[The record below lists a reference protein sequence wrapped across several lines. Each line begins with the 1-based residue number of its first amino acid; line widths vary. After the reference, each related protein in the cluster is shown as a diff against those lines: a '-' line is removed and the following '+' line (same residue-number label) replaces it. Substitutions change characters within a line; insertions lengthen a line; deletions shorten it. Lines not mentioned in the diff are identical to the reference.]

1 MATDCLSF
9 FSIAT
14 VFTLAIAAAPAWAQQ
29 RDFTVP
35 SGSLHS
41 LQPEMIRQNDPG
53 FLVRADVNRASRSYR
68 DGDTLS
74 ITVASEAD
82 AYLYVLYKQADGK
95 VFQIFP
101 NSVQSQNRVRA
112 RQAVQIPD
120 SDDTFRWVIGPP
132 FGTEYVKVIASKEPL
147 EGMSDPAMRAKFFNP
162 VSGRNIKGIELEL
175 GKKKMAWAEDCCEI
189 TTYAADSSVADSGA
203 RRYGLFIGLGE
214 YEYLRPVADVVSE
227 GKTQRVLA
235 SYPGHRDAR
244 LLGGVLREVGHLDGS
259 KILTNDL
266 AARSKI
272 EEAITRWLPSVAHPG
287 DTAIIYFSGI
297 AVAVPKTHGGADK
310 EPQVALACYEQ
321 LYLAHVRALAKQYQD
336 GKLDSEGQQLLQKAL
351 QIMGSA
357 TTDEERQAAL
367 ARGFGI
373 SNDLLVH
380 WLQALAGRQII
391 LILDAPYSSAFS
403 PKQVAVGALRLGA
416 GWPVALPD

>member
-1 MATDCLSF
+1 MATDRLSF

-162 VSGRNIKGIELEL
+162 VSGRNIKGIE
-175 GKKKMAWAEDCCEI
+175 
-189 TTYAADSSVADSGA
+189 A
-203 RRYGLFIGLGE
+203 RIGQEENGLGGGL
-214 YEYLRPVADVVSE
+214 LRDHDLRRRQ
-227 GKTQRVLA
+227 QR
-235 SYPGHRDAR
+235 G
-244 LLGGVLREVGHLDGS
+244 
-259 KILTNDL
+259 
-266 AARSKI
+266 
-272 EEAITRWLPSVAHPG
+272 
-287 DTAIIYFSGI
+287 
-297 AVAVPKTHGGADK
+297 
-310 EPQVALACYEQ
+310 
-321 LYLAHVRALAKQYQD
+321 
-336 GKLDSEGQQLLQKAL
+336 
-351 QIMGSA
+351 
-357 TTDEERQAAL
+357 
-367 ARGFGI
+367 
-373 SNDLLVH
+373 
-380 WLQALAGRQII
+380 
-391 LILDAPYSSAFS
+391 
-403 PKQVAVGALRLGA
+403 RLGRT
-416 GWPVALPD
+416 PLCALHRPRRVCVSSSRGRRAERGEDATSFGFLSRPS

>member
-1 MATDCLSF
+1 ML
-9 FSIAT
+9 
-14 VFTLAIAAAPAWAQQ
+14 
-29 RDFTVP
+29 
-35 SGSLHS
+35 
-41 LQPEMIRQNDPG
+41 
-53 FLVRADVNRASRSYR
+53 
-68 DGDTLS
+68 
-74 ITVASEAD
+74 
-82 AYLYVLYKQADGK
+82 
-95 VFQIFP
+95 
-101 NSVQSQNRVRA
+101 
-112 RQAVQIPD
+112 
-120 SDDTFRWVIGPP
+120 
-132 FGTEYVKVIASKEPL
+132 
-147 EGMSDPAMRAKFFNP
+147 
-162 VSGRNIKGIELEL
+162 
-175 GKKKMAWAEDCCEI
+175 
-189 TTYAADSSVADSGA
+189 
-203 RRYGLFIGLGE
+203 
-214 YEYLRPVADVVSE
+214 SE

-297 AVAVPKTHGGADK
+297 AVAVPKAHGGADK

-321 LYLAHVRALAKQYQD
+321 LYLAHVRLLEKLSQE
-336 GKLDSEGQQLLQKAL
+336 GKLDGEQQQALEKAQ

-380 WLQALAGRQII
+380 WLQSLAGRQII

-416 GWPVALPD
+416 GWPAASPHPSSAAWPAALPG